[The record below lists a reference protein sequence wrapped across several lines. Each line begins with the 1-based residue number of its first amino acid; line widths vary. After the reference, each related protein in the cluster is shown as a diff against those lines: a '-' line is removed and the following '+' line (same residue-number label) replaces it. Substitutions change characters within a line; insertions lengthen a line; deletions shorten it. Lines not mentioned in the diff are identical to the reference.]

1 MRSLYPYKSNLCT
14 RAKATT
20 PIKGQKGNPL
30 TNLPTTIYVFLSHS
44 GQFPTLF
51 RRTQIIVDAYVNM
64 SELSAINYLFLN
76 RNFGA
81 VPAGEPFHNCIII
94 PVSSGSFT
102 DSFAKVH
109 IFINNPSCNFFKMQ
123 KQFKNSLVMLSLPS
137 IFAKKPTNR
146 NFTKFSEEIY

>member
-1 MRSLYPYKSNLCT
+1 MRPLYPYKSNLCP

-20 PIKGQKGNPL
+20 SIKGQKGNPI

-44 GQFPTLF
+44 DQFPTLF
-51 RRTQIIVDAYVNM
+51 RRTQIIVNAYENV
-64 SELSAINYLFLN
+64 SALSAINCLFLN

-109 IFINNPSCNFFKMQ
+109 IFIDNPSCNFFKKQ
-123 KQFKNSLVMLSLPS
+123 KRLQNPLLCYLYQSFLLKN
-137 IFAKKPTNR
+137 A
-146 NFTKFSEEIY
+146 